1 MVFLNESLHD
11 LILRNL
17 VIIEKA
23 IREHGNMERKD
34 ANDLLQNKI
43 PEWIDDK
50 QRKIKINNLFSEL
63 RRKNSIQ
70 NNGSDSE
77 PKWVLKTPGLI
88 RD

>member
-1 MVFLNESLHD
+1 MLVGSTKNNIGITQYDPD

-23 IREHGNMERKD
+23 IKEHGNMERKD

-50 QRKIKINNLFSEL
+50 QRKIKINNLLSEL

-77 PKWVLKTPGLI
+77 PK
-88 RD
+88 

>member
-1 MVFLNESLHD
+1 MLVGSTKNNIGITQYDPD

-17 VIIEKA
+17 VIIEKV
-23 IREHGNMERKD
+23 IKEHGNMERKD

-50 QRKIKINNLFSEL
+50 QRKIKINNLLSEL

-77 PKWVLKTPGLI
+77 PK
-88 RD
+88 

>member
-1 MVFLNESLHD
+1 MLVGSTKNNIGITQYDPD

-50 QRKIKINNLFSEL
+50 QRKIKINNLLSEL

-77 PKWVLKTPGLI
+77 PK
-88 RD
+88 

>member
-1 MVFLNESLHD
+1 MVGSTKNNNGITQYDPD

-23 IREHGNMERKD
+23 IKEHGNMKRKD

-50 QRKIKINNLFSEL
+50 QRKIKINNLLSEL

-77 PKWVLKTPGLI
+77 PK
-88 RD
+88 

>member
-1 MVFLNESLHD
+1 MVGSTKNNIGITQYDPD

-17 VIIEKA
+17 VIIEKV
-23 IREHGNMERKD
+23 IKEHGNMESKD

-50 QRKIKINNLFSEL
+50 QRKIKINNLLSEL

-77 PKWVLKTPGLI
+77 PK
-88 RD
+88 

>member
-50 QRKIKINNLFSEL
+50 QRKIKINNLLSEL

-77 PKWVLKTPGLI
+77 PK
-88 RD
+88 

>member
-1 MVFLNESLHD
+1 MVGSTKNNIGITQYDPD

-50 QRKIKINNLFSEL
+50 QRKIKINNLLSEL

-77 PKWVLKTPGLI
+77 PK
-88 RD
+88 

>member
-1 MVFLNESLHD
+1 MVGSTKNNIGITQYDPD

-43 PEWIDDK
+43 PEWIDNK
-50 QRKIKINNLFSEL
+50 QRKIKINNLLSEL

-77 PKWVLKTPGLI
+77 PK
-88 RD
+88 

>member
-1 MVFLNESLHD
+1 LVGSTKNNIGITQYDPD

-50 QRKIKINNLFSEL
+50 QRKIKINNLLSEL

-77 PKWVLKTPGLI
+77 PK
-88 RD
+88 